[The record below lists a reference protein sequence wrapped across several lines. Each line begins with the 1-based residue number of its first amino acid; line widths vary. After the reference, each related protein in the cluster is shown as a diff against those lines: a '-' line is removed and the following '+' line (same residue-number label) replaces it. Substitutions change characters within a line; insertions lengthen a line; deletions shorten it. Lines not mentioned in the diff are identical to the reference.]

1 MASSSGHLARS
12 VAMITHSLV
21 KKFWRN
27 SGISVPPQHVIDKTE
42 ISNRARFALGTPD
55 TNPLFVSSFD
65 IQGNL
70 PEAAA
75 PETVL

>member
-1 MASSSGHLARS
+1 MASSSGRLARS

-27 SGISVPPQHVIDKTE
+27 SGISVPLSMSSTKLKFPIGRDSLWE
-42 ISNRARFALGTPD
+42 TPD
-55 TNPLFVSSFD
+55 TKPMFVSSFD